1 MATVI
6 DWQGSHNA
14 LRAPME
20 ETLENGFGI
29 MTYTRNA
36 LYAFIG
42 NADPGFN
49 IIFLETD
56 AVYDLLCTALGVKG
70 GTDTTKQ
77 ANTDNVVAVYAKM
90 KVNLDHF
97 DDLIRPVFGKNTLQY
112 KTIWGANRNRFY
124 RGSYEQIESALNS
137 MAEAMA
143 NYTGLTAVIA
153 AVNAYHNE
161 CQHARQD
168 QQGLITNFRNQ
179 GADVYIAMEACIL
192 QMDRNLGWL
201 KFFYALQPDAQAKVN
216 SFFDITKI
224 MHHSHNKIYVVHVPK
239 GGFAAVCRHQF
250 IATDRV
256 IIKVDGPEDAYVGL
270 SIDSHT
276 SCDPATAFLAAS
288 STVTDK
294 LAGEIFPDFTNK
306 QVIVLNTSQTT
317 ATHITFEIVE
327 E

>member
-6 DWQGSHNA
+6 DWQGSRNC
-14 LRAPME
+14 LRVPMA
-20 ETLENGFGI
+20 ETLENGLGI
-29 MTYTRNA
+29 ITYTRNA

-42 NADPGFN
+42 NQNPGFN
-49 IIFLETD
+49 IIYLETD
-56 AVYDLLCTALGVKG
+56 AVYANLCDKLGIKG

-77 ANTDNVVAVYAKM
+77 ANTENVEAVYAKM

-97 DDLIRPVFGKNTLQY
+97 DDLVRPVFGKNTLQY
-112 KTIWGANRNRFY
+112 KTIWGSDRNRFY
-124 RGSYEQIESALNS
+124 RGSYEQRESALNS
-137 MAEAMA
+137 MATAMA
-143 NYTGLTAVIA
+143 NYQGLTAVIA
-153 AVNAYHNE
+153 VVHAYFLE
-161 CQHARQD
+161 CKNARQG

-216 SFFDITKI
+216 SFFDISKI
-224 MHHSHNKIYVVHVPK
+224 MHHTHNRIYVAHIPI
-239 GGFAAVCRHQF
+239 GGFVALCRRQF
-250 IATDRV
+250 VATDRI

-276 SCDPATAFLAAS
+276 PCDPATAFLAAS

-306 QVIVLNTSQTT
+306 QVIVLNTSLTT
-317 ATHITFEIVE
+317 ATHIVFEIIE